1 MKLYVD
7 TTGEL
12 VLDNSTNPLS
22 QLDDG
27 WEYRYPAFSEIQR
40 INVDS
45 NYLRLEGVSTDRV
58 ILSTTIYSDIE
69 DSGGT
74 PYVSFAALKTAL
86 DSYFDDTV

>member
-12 VLDNSTNPLS
+12 VLDN
-22 QLDDG
+22 G

-40 INVDS
+40 IKIDS
-45 NYLRLEGVSTDRV
+45 NYLRLEAISTNRL
-58 ILSTTIYSDIE
+58 ILDTTIYSDIE

-74 PYVSFAALKTAL
+74 PYANFAALKAAL